1 METECKRIL
10 LLKGLQPLNDDQF
23 SMVKS
28 LLDSDLGLTPKMKED
43 YTKVK
48 IADMMHKKFR
58 GILCVNKLLT
68 LLKDIEGLEDT
79 VKTIKN
85 EKRKVMNKYKTQG
98 LAPVKKRKQEASNT
112 DESTSTANK
121 ASRPLVSKK
130 RKTKTTS
137 NNKSNKTHPTPE
149 WGQLGQPSVTG
160 ALSPASFSQPPRM
173 PPSTPGSSFSTK
185 KRKTKATS
193 SDKSKT
199 MQPTLE
205 WGQLGQPSVTGALSP
220 GSFSQPPRMP
230 PPTPGSSFSTKK
242 RKTKATSNDKSKTMQ
257 PTLEWGQL
265 GQPSVTGALSPG
277 SFSQPPRM
285 PPPTPGSSFSTKGK
299 NYFQK
304 KKTQNTN
311 TAKSEMMQPTLEW
324 DKLGQPAVTGALS
337 PASFSQPTRMPPPT
351 PGSSFSTKKMETQT
365 IKTEKFEMMQP
376 MPEWGQL
383 GQPSVTGALSPG
395 SFSQPPRMP
404 PPTPGSSFSTKKME
418 TQTIKTEKFET
429 MQPTL
434 EWGQLGQPSVTGAL
448 SPASFSQ
455 PPRMPPPTPG
465 SSFSTKKMETQTI
478 KTEKFEMMQPMPE
491 WGQLGQPSVTGAL
504 SPGSFSQ
511 PPRMPPPTPGSSFST
526 KKPRLKSVPTK
537 ASREEGL
544 QTCAKEVMVLKA
556 TEPFAYDITGEERK
570 MFHATVVTE
579 SQFFRVKVFNVG
591 LKDKFIPKRVI
602 TLADYFG
609 RNGFLEVYNVSSV
622 SDVSAD
628 RKMEV
633 SSRLIQ
639 NANATPKIKELR
651 LEEPGTFVSGV
662 YQVHKKMVL
671 GQCIT
676 LYEIQDDTGTMD
688 VLVYGRLTKVN
699 CEKAFPFQTH
709 TLLPPV
715 FPVRTIPS
723 TLGIEYTCSFLSLL
737 PFHVHSCCGSSSPG
751 KTRNNNSTLIC
762 I

>member
-28 LLDSDLGLTPKMKED
+28 LLDSDLGLTSKMKED

-58 GILCVNKLLT
+58 GILCVNKLLM

-85 EKRKVMNKYKTQG
+85 EKRKVMKKYKTQG
-98 LAPVKKRKQEASNT
+98 LAPVKKRKQEASST

-121 ASRPLVSKK
+121 ASRPLDDTLVSKK
-130 RKTKTTS
+130 RKTKTTGT
-137 NNKSNKTHPTPE
+137 NKSNKTQPTSE
-149 WGQLGQPSVTG
+149 WGQ
-160 ALSPASFSQPPRM
+160 
-173 PPSTPGSSFSTK
+173 
-185 KRKTKATS
+185 
-193 SDKSKT
+193 
-199 MQPTLE
+199 
-205 WGQLGQPSVTGALSP
+205 
-220 GSFSQPPRMP
+220 
-230 PPTPGSSFSTKK
+230 
-242 RKTKATSNDKSKTMQ
+242 
-257 PTLEWGQL
+257 
-265 GQPSVTGALSPG
+265 
-277 SFSQPPRM
+277 
-285 PPPTPGSSFSTKGK
+285 
-299 NYFQK
+299 
-304 KKTQNTN
+304 
-311 TAKSEMMQPTLEW
+311 
-324 DKLGQPAVTGALS
+324 LGQPAVTGALS
-337 PASFSQPTRMPPPT
+337 PASFSQPPQMPPPT
-351 PGSSFSTKKMETQT
+351 PGCSFSTKKMETQT

-383 GQPSVTGALSPG
+383 GQPSITGALSPG
-395 SFSQPPRMP
+395 SFSQPPWMP
-404 PPTPGSSFSTKKME
+404 PS
-418 TQTIKTEKFET
+418 
-429 MQPTL
+429 
-434 EWGQLGQPSVTGAL
+434 
-448 SPASFSQ
+448 
-455 PPRMPPPTPG
+455 
-465 SSFSTKKMETQTI
+465 
-478 KTEKFEMMQPMPE
+478 
-491 WGQLGQPSVTGAL
+491 
-504 SPGSFSQ
+504 
-511 PPRMPPPTPGSSFST
+511 TPGSSFST

-544 QTCAKEVMVLKA
+544 QKCAKEVMVLKA
-556 TEPFAYDITGEERK
+556 TEPFAYDITDEERK

-579 SQFFRVKVFNVG
+579 SQFFRVKVFHVG

-602 TLADYFG
+602 TLADYIG

-651 LEEPGTFVSGV
+651 SEEPGTFVSGV

-671 GQCIT
+671 DQCIT

-699 CEKAFPFQTH
+699 CEEGDKLTLICFELSGDPRQLRSVTHSFIKTH

-723 TLGIEYTCSFLSLL
+723 TLGIEYTCPSSLSC
-737 PFHVHSCCGSSSPG
+737 P
-751 KTRNNNSTLIC
+751 STC
-762 I
+762 THAVGHQAQEKQETTTQP

>member
-277 SFSQPPRM
+277 SFSQPP
-285 PPPTPGSSFSTKGK
+285 
-299 NYFQK
+299 
-304 KKTQNTN
+304 
-311 TAKSEMMQPTLEW
+311 
-324 DKLGQPAVTGALS
+324 
-337 PASFSQPTRMPPPT
+337 RMPPPT

-699 CEKAFPFQTH
+699 CEKGDKLTLICFELSGDRRQLRSITHSFIKTH

>member
-28 LLDSDLGLTPKMKED
+28 LLDSDLGLTSKMKED

-58 GILCVNKLLT
+58 GILCVNKLLR

-85 EKRKVMNKYKTQG
+85 EKRKVMKKYKTQG
-98 LAPVKKRKQEASNT
+98 LAPGRKRKQEASST

-121 ASRPLVSKK
+121 ASRPVDDTLVSKK

-137 NNKSNKTHPTPE
+137 NKKSNKTQPTSE
-149 WGQLGQPSVTG
+149 WGQLGQPSVTD
-160 ALSPASFSQPPRM
+160 ALSPASFSQPPQM
-173 PPSTPGSSFSTK
+173 PPPTPGSSFSTQ

-199 MQPTLE
+199 MQPTPE
-205 WGQLGQPSVTGALSP
+205 G
-220 GSFSQPPRMP
+220 
-230 PPTPGSSFSTKK
+230 
-242 RKTKATSNDKSKTMQ
+242 
-257 PTLEWGQL
+257 
-265 GQPSVTGALSPG
+265 
-277 SFSQPPRM
+277 
-285 PPPTPGSSFSTKGK
+285 
-299 NYFQK
+299 
-304 KKTQNTN
+304 
-311 TAKSEMMQPTLEW
+311 

-337 PASFSQPTRMPPPT
+337 PASFSQPPRMPPPT
-351 PGSSFSTKKMETQT
+351 PGSSFSTQKRKTKATSSDKPKTMQPTPEGDKLGQPAVTGALSPASFSQPPRMPPPTPGSSFSTQKMETQT

-395 SFSQPPRMP
+395 SFSQPPWMP
-404 PPTPGSSFSTKKME
+404 PS
-418 TQTIKTEKFET
+418 
-429 MQPTL
+429 
-434 EWGQLGQPSVTGAL
+434 
-448 SPASFSQ
+448 
-455 PPRMPPPTPG
+455 
-465 SSFSTKKMETQTI
+465 
-478 KTEKFEMMQPMPE
+478 
-491 WGQLGQPSVTGAL
+491 
-504 SPGSFSQ
+504 
-511 PPRMPPPTPGSSFST
+511 TPGSSFST

-556 TEPFAYDITGEERK
+556 TEPFAYDITDEERK

-579 SQFFRVKVFNVG
+579 SQFFRVKVFHVG

-602 TLADYFG
+602 TLADYIG
-609 RNGFLEVYNVSSV
+609 RNGFLEVYDVSSV

-639 NANATPKIKELR
+639 NANATPKIKELHS
-651 LEEPGTFVSGV
+651 EEPGTFVSGV

-671 GQCIT
+671 DQCIT

-699 CEKAFPFQTH
+699 CEEGHQAQEKQETTTQP
-709 TLLPPV
+709 
-715 FPVRTIPS
+715 
-723 TLGIEYTCSFLSLL
+723 
-737 PFHVHSCCGSSSPG
+737 
-751 KTRNNNSTLIC
+751 
-762 I
+762 

>member
-28 LLDSDLGLTPKMKED
+28 LLDSDLGLTPKMKEE

-58 GILCVNKLLT
+58 GILCVNELLR

-85 EKRKVMNKYKTQG
+85 EKRKVMKKYKTQG
-98 LAPVKKRKQEASNT
+98 LAPGKKRKQEVSST

-121 ASRPLVSKK
+121 ASRPVDDTLVSKK

-137 NNKSNKTHPTPE
+137 NNKSNKTQPTSE

-160 ALSPASFSQPPRM
+160 ALSPASFSQPPQM
-173 PPSTPGSSFSTK
+173 PPPTPGCSFSTK

-199 MQPTLE
+199 TQPTLE
-205 WGQLGQPSVTGALSP
+205 WGQLGQPA
-220 GSFSQPPRMP
+220 
-230 PPTPGSSFSTKK
+230 
-242 RKTKATSNDKSKTMQ
+242 
-257 PTLEWGQL
+257 
-265 GQPSVTGALSPG
+265 
-277 SFSQPPRM
+277 
-285 PPPTPGSSFSTKGK
+285 
-299 NYFQK
+299 
-304 KKTQNTN
+304 
-311 TAKSEMMQPTLEW
+311 
-324 DKLGQPAVTGALS
+324 
-337 PASFSQPTRMPPPT
+337 
-351 PGSSFSTKKMETQT
+351 
-365 IKTEKFEMMQP
+365 
-376 MPEWGQL
+376 
-383 GQPSVTGALSPG
+383 
-395 SFSQPPRMP
+395 
-404 PPTPGSSFSTKKME
+404 
-418 TQTIKTEKFET
+418 
-429 MQPTL
+429 
-434 EWGQLGQPSVTGAL
+434 VTGAL

-465 SSFSTKKMETQTI
+465 SSFSTQKKKTQNTNTAKSETTQPKQEWGQLGQPSVTGALSPVTFSQPPQMPPPTPGSSFSTQKMETQTI
-478 KTEKFEMMQPMPE
+478 KTEKFEMMQPVPE
-491 WGQLGQPSVTGAL
+491 WGQLGQPSVMGAL
-504 SPGSFSQ
+504 SPGSFS
-511 PPRMPPPTPGSSFST
+511 PPPWMPPSTPGSSFST

-537 ASREEGL
+537 PSREEGL

-556 TEPFAYDITGEERK
+556 TEPFAYDITDEERR

-579 SQFFRVKVFNVG
+579 SQFFRVKVFHVG

-602 TLADYFG
+602 TLADYIG

-671 GQCIT
+671 DQCMT

-699 CEKAFPFQTH
+699 CEKGDKLTLVCFELSRDPRQLRSVTHSFIKTH

-715 FPVRTIPS
+715 FPMRTVPS
-723 TLGIEYTCSFLSLL
+723 TLGIAYTCSFLSLL
-737 PFHVHSCCGSSSPG
+737 PFHVHSCCGSPSPG

>member
-43 YTKVK
+43 YSKVK
-48 IADMMHKKFR
+48 IADMMHKKFQ
-58 GILCVNKLLT
+58 GILCVNKLLR
-68 LLKDIEGLEDT
+68 LLKDIEGLGDT
-79 VKTIKN
+79 VKTIQN
-85 EKRKVMNKYKTQG
+85 EKRKVMKKYKTQG
-98 LAPVKKRKQEASNT
+98 LAPVKKRKQEASST

-121 ASRPLVSKK
+121 ASRPVDGTLVSKK

-137 NNKSNKTHPTPE
+137 NGKSNKTQPTPE
-149 WGQLGQPSVTG
+149 WGQLGQPAVTG
-160 ALSPASFSQPPRM
+160 ALSPTSSSQPPRM

-199 MQPTLE
+199 IQPTPE

-220 GSFSQPPRMP
+220 ASFSQPPRMPPPTPRSSFSTQKKKTQNTNTAKSETTQPTPEWGQLGQPAVTRALSPASFFQPPRMP
-230 PPTPGSSFSTKK
+230 PPTPGSSFSTQ
-242 RKTKATSNDKSKTMQ
+242 KT
-257 PTLEWGQL
+257 
-265 GQPSVTGALSPG
+265 
-277 SFSQPPRM
+277 
-285 PPPTPGSSFSTKGK
+285 
-299 NYFQK
+299 
-304 KKTQNTN
+304 
-311 TAKSEMMQPTLEW
+311 
-324 DKLGQPAVTGALS
+324 
-337 PASFSQPTRMPPPT
+337 
-351 PGSSFSTKKMETQT
+351 ETQT

-383 GQPSVTGALSPG
+383 GQPSVTGALSP
-395 SFSQPPRMP
+395 
-404 PPTPGSSFSTKKME
+404 
-418 TQTIKTEKFET
+418 
-429 MQPTL
+429 
-434 EWGQLGQPSVTGAL
+434 
-448 SPASFSQ
+448 ASFSQ
-455 PPRMPPPTPG
+455 PPRMPP
-465 SSFSTKKMETQTI
+465 S
-478 KTEKFEMMQPMPE
+478 
-491 WGQLGQPSVTGAL
+491 
-504 SPGSFSQ
+504 
-511 PPRMPPPTPGSSFST
+511 TPGSSFST

-556 TEPFAYDITGEERK
+556 TEPFAYDVIDEERK

-579 SQFFRVKVFNVG
+579 SQFFRVKVFHVG

-602 TLADYFG
+602 TLADYIG

-639 NANATPKIKELR
+639 NANATPKIKDLHS
-651 LEEPGTFVSGV
+651 EEPGTFVSGV

-671 GQCIT
+671 DQCIT
-676 LYEIQDDTGTMD
+676 LYEIQDDTGKMN

-699 CEKAFPFQTH
+699 CEEGDKLTLICFELSGDTRQLRSVTH
-709 TLLPPV
+709 SFIKTQSLLPPA
-715 FPVRTIPS
+715 FPVRTVPS
-723 TLGIEYTCSFLSLL
+723 ALGIEYTCSFLSLL

-751 KTRNNNSTLIC
+751 KTRNNNSILIW

>member
-185 KRKTKATS
+185 K
-193 SDKSKT
+193 
-199 MQPTLE
+199 
-205 WGQLGQPSVTGALSP
+205 
-220 GSFSQPPRMP
+220 
-230 PPTPGSSFSTKK
+230 
-242 RKTKATSNDKSKTMQ
+242 
-257 PTLEWGQL
+257 
-265 GQPSVTGALSPG
+265 
-277 SFSQPPRM
+277 
-285 PPPTPGSSFSTKGK
+285 
-299 NYFQK
+299 

-311 TAKSEMMQPTLEW
+311 TAKSEMMQPT
-324 DKLGQPAVTGALS
+324 
-337 PASFSQPTRMPPPT
+337 
-351 PGSSFSTKKMETQT
+351 
-365 IKTEKFEMMQP
+365 
-376 MPEWGQL
+376 PEWGQL

-699 CEKAFPFQTH
+699 CEKGDKLTLICFELSGDRRQLRSITHSFIKTH

>member
-242 RKTKATSNDKSKTMQ
+242 
-257 PTLEWGQL
+257 
-265 GQPSVTGALSPG
+265 
-277 SFSQPPRM
+277 
-285 PPPTPGSSFSTKGK
+285 
-299 NYFQK
+299 

-311 TAKSEMMQPTLEW
+311 TAKSEMMQPT
-324 DKLGQPAVTGALS
+324 
-337 PASFSQPTRMPPPT
+337 
-351 PGSSFSTKKMETQT
+351 
-365 IKTEKFEMMQP
+365 
-376 MPEWGQL
+376 PEWGQL

-699 CEKAFPFQTH
+699 CEKGDKLTLICFELSGDRRQLRSITHSFIKTH

>member
-43 YTKVK
+43 YSKVK
-48 IADMMHKKFR
+48 IADMMHKKFQ
-58 GILCVNKLLT
+58 GILCVNKLLR
-68 LLKDIEGLEDT
+68 LLKDIEGLGDT
-79 VKTIKN
+79 VKTIQN
-85 EKRKVMNKYKTQG
+85 EKRKVMKKYKTQG
-98 LAPVKKRKQEASNT
+98 LAPVKKRKQEASST

-121 ASRPLVSKK
+121 ASRPVDGTLVSKK

-137 NNKSNKTHPTPE
+137 NGKSNKTQPTPE
-149 WGQLGQPSVTG
+149 WGQLGQPAVTG
-160 ALSPASFSQPPRM
+160 ALSPTSSSQPPRM

-199 MQPTLE
+199 IQPTPE

-220 GSFSQPPRMP
+220 ASFSQPPRMPPPTPRSSFSTQGKNYFQKKKTQNKNSAKSEMMQPTLEWGQLGQPAVTGALSPVSFSQPPRMP

-242 RKTKATSNDKSKTMQ
+242 KKTQNTNTAKSETTQ
-257 PTLEWGQL
+257 PTPEWGQL
-265 GQPSVTGALSPG
+265 GQPAVTRALSPA
-277 SFSQPPRM
+277 SFFQPPRM
-285 PPPTPGSSFSTKGK
+285 PPPTPGSSFST
-299 NYFQK
+299 QK
-304 KKTQNTN
+304 T
-311 TAKSEMMQPTLEW
+311 
-324 DKLGQPAVTGALS
+324 
-337 PASFSQPTRMPPPT
+337 
-351 PGSSFSTKKMETQT
+351 ETQT

-383 GQPSVTGALSPG
+383 GQPSVTGALSP
-395 SFSQPPRMP
+395 
-404 PPTPGSSFSTKKME
+404 
-418 TQTIKTEKFET
+418 
-429 MQPTL
+429 
-434 EWGQLGQPSVTGAL
+434 
-448 SPASFSQ
+448 ASFSQ
-455 PPRMPPPTPG
+455 PPRMPP
-465 SSFSTKKMETQTI
+465 S
-478 KTEKFEMMQPMPE
+478 
-491 WGQLGQPSVTGAL
+491 
-504 SPGSFSQ
+504 
-511 PPRMPPPTPGSSFST
+511 TPGSSFST

-556 TEPFAYDITGEERK
+556 TEPFAYDVIDEERK

-579 SQFFRVKVFNVG
+579 SQFFRVKVFHVG

-602 TLADYFG
+602 TLADYIG

-639 NANATPKIKELR
+639 NANATPKIKDLHS
-651 LEEPGTFVSGV
+651 EEPGTFVSGV

-671 GQCIT
+671 DQCIT
-676 LYEIQDDTGTMD
+676 LYEIQDDTGKMN

-699 CEKAFPFQTH
+699 CEEGDKLTLICFELSGDTRQLRSVTH
-709 TLLPPV
+709 SFIKTQSLLPPA
-715 FPVRTIPS
+715 FPVRTVPS
-723 TLGIEYTCSFLSLL
+723 ALGIEYTCSFLSLL

-751 KTRNNNSTLIC
+751 KTRNNNSILIW

>member
-28 LLDSDLGLTPKMKED
+28 LLDSDLGLTPKMKEE

-58 GILCVNKLLT
+58 GILCVNKLLSM
-68 LLKDIEGLEDT
+68 LKDIEGLEDT
-79 VKTIKN
+79 VKTMKN
-85 EKRKVMNKYKTQG
+85 EKRKVMKKYKTQG
-98 LAPVKKRKQEASNT
+98 LAPVKKRKQEASST

-121 ASRPLVSKK
+121 ASRPVDDTLVSKK

-137 NNKSNKTHPTPE
+137 NNKSNKTQPTSE
-149 WGQLGQPSVTG
+149 WGQLGQPSVTGALSPESFSQPPQMPPPTPGCSFSTKKRKTKATSSDKSKMTQPTPEGDKLGQPAVTG

-173 PPSTPGSSFSTK
+173 PPPTPGCSFSTQ

-205 WGQLGQPSVTGALSP
+205 WGQLGQPAVTGALSP
-220 GSFSQPPRMP
+220 ASFSQPPRMP
-230 PPTPGSSFSTKK
+230 PPTPGSSFVTQKK
-242 RKTKATSNDKSKTMQ
+242 KTQNTNTAKSETMQ
-257 PTLEWGQL
+257 PTPEWGQL
-265 GQPSVTGALSPG
+265 GQPSVTGALSPAT
-277 SFSQPPRM
+277 FSQPPWM
-285 PPPTPGSSFSTKGK
+285 PPPTPGSSFST
-299 NYFQK
+299 Q
-304 KKTQNTN
+304 
-311 TAKSEMMQPTLEW
+311 
-324 DKLGQPAVTGALS
+324 
-337 PASFSQPTRMPPPT
+337 
-351 PGSSFSTKKMETQT
+351 KMETQT

-395 SFSQPPRMP
+395 SFSQPPWMP
-404 PPTPGSSFSTKKME
+404 PS
-418 TQTIKTEKFET
+418 
-429 MQPTL
+429 
-434 EWGQLGQPSVTGAL
+434 
-448 SPASFSQ
+448 
-455 PPRMPPPTPG
+455 
-465 SSFSTKKMETQTI
+465 
-478 KTEKFEMMQPMPE
+478 
-491 WGQLGQPSVTGAL
+491 
-504 SPGSFSQ
+504 
-511 PPRMPPPTPGSSFST
+511 TPGSSFST

-544 QTCAKEVMVLKA
+544 QTCPKEVMVLKA
-556 TEPFAYDITGEERK
+556 TEPFAYDITDEERR

-579 SQFFRVKVFNVG
+579 SQFFRVKVFHVG

-602 TLADYFG
+602 TLADYIG

-671 GQCIT
+671 DQFIT
-676 LYEIQDDTGTMD
+676 LYEIQDDTGMMD

-699 CEKAFPFQTH
+699 CEEGDK
-709 TLLPPV
+709 L
-715 FPVRTIPS
+715 
-723 TLGIEYTCSFLSLL
+723 
-737 PFHVHSCCGSSSPG
+737 
-751 KTRNNNSTLIC
+751 TLIC
-762 I
+762 FELSGDPRQLRSVTHSFIKVIKPRKNKKQQLNPDLYMKTPA

>member
-28 LLDSDLGLTPKMKED
+28 LLDSDLGLTPKMKEE

-58 GILCVNKLLT
+58 GILCVNELLR

-85 EKRKVMNKYKTQG
+85 EKRKVMKKYKTQG
-98 LAPVKKRKQEASNT
+98 LAPGKKRKQEASST

-121 ASRPLVSKK
+121 ASRPVDDTLVSKK

-137 NNKSNKTHPTPE
+137 NNKSNKTQPTSE

-160 ALSPASFSQPPRM
+160 ALSPASFSQPP
-173 PPSTPGSSFSTK
+173 
-185 KRKTKATS
+185 
-193 SDKSKT
+193 
-199 MQPTLE
+199 Q
-205 WGQLGQPSVTGALSP
+205 
-220 GSFSQPPRMP
+220 MP
-230 PPTPGSSFSTKK
+230 PPTPGC
-242 RKTKATSNDKSKTMQ
+242 
-257 PTLEWGQL
+257 
-265 GQPSVTGALSPG
+265 
-277 SFSQPPRM
+277 
-285 PPPTPGSSFSTKGK
+285 
-299 NYFQK
+299 
-304 KKTQNTN
+304 
-311 TAKSEMMQPTLEW
+311 
-324 DKLGQPAVTGALS
+324 
-337 PASFSQPTRMPPPT
+337 
-351 PGSSFSTKKMETQT
+351 
-365 IKTEKFEMMQP
+365 
-376 MPEWGQL
+376 
-383 GQPSVTGALSPG
+383 
-395 SFSQPPRMP
+395 
-404 PPTPGSSFSTKKME
+404 
-418 TQTIKTEKFET
+418 
-429 MQPTL
+429 
-434 EWGQLGQPSVTGAL
+434 
-448 SPASFSQ
+448 
-455 PPRMPPPTPG
+455 
-465 SSFSTKKMETQTI
+465 
-478 KTEKFEMMQPMPE
+478 
-491 WGQLGQPSVTGAL
+491 
-504 SPGSFSQ
+504 
-511 PPRMPPPTPGSSFST
+511 SFST

-556 TEPFAYDITGEERK
+556 TEPFAYDITDEERR

-579 SQFFRVKVFNVG
+579 SQFFRVKVFHVG

-602 TLADYFG
+602 TLADYIG

-671 GQCIT
+671 DQCMT

-699 CEKAFPFQTH
+699 CEKGDKLTLICFELSGDPRQLRSVTHSFIKTH

-715 FPVRTIPS
+715 FPVRTVPS
-723 TLGIEYTCSFLSLL
+723 TLGIAYTCSFLSLL
-737 PFHVHSCCGSSSPG
+737 PFHVHSCCGSPSPG

>member
-28 LLDSDLGLTPKMKED
+28 LLDSDLGLTSKMKED

-58 GILCVNKLLT
+58 GILCVNKLLR

-85 EKRKVMNKYKTQG
+85 EKRKVMKKYKTQG
-98 LAPVKKRKQEASNT
+98 LAPGRKRKQEASST

-121 ASRPLVSKK
+121 ASRPVDDTLVSKK

-137 NNKSNKTHPTPE
+137 NKKSNKTQPTSE
-149 WGQLGQPSVTG
+149 WGQLGQPSVTD
-160 ALSPASFSQPPRM
+160 ALSPASFSQPPQM
-173 PPSTPGSSFSTK
+173 PPPTPGSSFSTQ

-199 MQPTLE
+199 MQPTPE
-205 WGQLGQPSVTGALSP
+205 G
-220 GSFSQPPRMP
+220 
-230 PPTPGSSFSTKK
+230 
-242 RKTKATSNDKSKTMQ
+242 
-257 PTLEWGQL
+257 
-265 GQPSVTGALSPG
+265 
-277 SFSQPPRM
+277 
-285 PPPTPGSSFSTKGK
+285 
-299 NYFQK
+299 
-304 KKTQNTN
+304 
-311 TAKSEMMQPTLEW
+311 

-337 PASFSQPTRMPPPT
+337 PASFSQPPRMPPPT
-351 PGSSFSTKKMETQT
+351 PGSSFSTQKRKTKATSSDKPKTMQPTPEGDKLGQPAVTGALSPASFSQPPRMPPPTPGSSFSTQKMETQT

-395 SFSQPPRMP
+395 SFSQPPWMP
-404 PPTPGSSFSTKKME
+404 PS
-418 TQTIKTEKFET
+418 
-429 MQPTL
+429 
-434 EWGQLGQPSVTGAL
+434 
-448 SPASFSQ
+448 
-455 PPRMPPPTPG
+455 
-465 SSFSTKKMETQTI
+465 
-478 KTEKFEMMQPMPE
+478 
-491 WGQLGQPSVTGAL
+491 
-504 SPGSFSQ
+504 
-511 PPRMPPPTPGSSFST
+511 TPGSSFST

-556 TEPFAYDITGEERK
+556 TEPFAYDITDEERK

-579 SQFFRVKVFNVG
+579 SQFFRVKVFHVG

-602 TLADYFG
+602 TLADYIG
-609 RNGFLEVYNVSSV
+609 RNGFLEVYDVSSV

-639 NANATPKIKELR
+639 NANATPKIKELHS
-651 LEEPGTFVSGV
+651 EEPGTFVSGV

-671 GQCIT
+671 DQCIT

-699 CEKAFPFQTH
+699 CEEGDK
-709 TLLPPV
+709 L
-715 FPVRTIPS
+715 
-723 TLGIEYTCSFLSLL
+723 
-737 PFHVHSCCGSSSPG
+737 
-751 KTRNNNSTLIC
+751 TLIC
-762 I
+762 FEISGDPRQLRSVTHSFIKVIKPRKNKKQQLNPDLYMKPPA

>member
-230 PPTPGSSFSTKK
+230 PPTPGSSFSTK
-242 RKTKATSNDKSKTMQ
+242 
-257 PTLEWGQL
+257 
-265 GQPSVTGALSPG
+265 
-277 SFSQPPRM
+277 
-285 PPPTPGSSFSTKGK
+285 
-299 NYFQK
+299 K

-699 CEKAFPFQTH
+699 CEKGDK
-709 TLLPPV
+709 L
-715 FPVRTIPS
+715 
-723 TLGIEYTCSFLSLL
+723 
-737 PFHVHSCCGSSSPG
+737 
-751 KTRNNNSTLIC
+751 TLIC
-762 I
+762 FELSGDRRQLRSITHSFIKVIKPRKNQKQQLNPDLYMKTPA

>member
-28 LLDSDLGLTPKMKED
+28 LLDSDLGLTPKMKEE

-58 GILCVNKLLT
+58 GILCVNELLR

-85 EKRKVMNKYKTQG
+85 EKRKVMKKYKTQG
-98 LAPVKKRKQEASNT
+98 LAPGKKRKQEASST

-121 ASRPLVSKK
+121 ASRPVDDTLVSKK

-137 NNKSNKTHPTPE
+137 NNKSNKTQPTSE

-160 ALSPASFSQPPRM
+160 ALSPASFSQPPQM
-173 PPSTPGSSFSTK
+173 PPPTPGCSFSTK

-199 MQPTLE
+199 TQPTPE
-205 WGQLGQPSVTGALSP
+205 G
-220 GSFSQPPRMP
+220 
-230 PPTPGSSFSTKK
+230 
-242 RKTKATSNDKSKTMQ
+242 
-257 PTLEWGQL
+257 
-265 GQPSVTGALSPG
+265 
-277 SFSQPPRM
+277 
-285 PPPTPGSSFSTKGK
+285 
-299 NYFQK
+299 
-304 KKTQNTN
+304 
-311 TAKSEMMQPTLEW
+311 

-337 PASFSQPTRMPPPT
+337 PATFSQPPQMPPPT
-351 PGSSFSTKKMETQT
+351 PGCSFSTQKMETQT
-365 IKTEKFEMMQP
+365 IKIEKFEMMQP

-383 GQPSVTGALSPG
+383 GQPSVMGALSPG
-395 SFSQPPRMP
+395 SFSPPPWMP
-404 PPTPGSSFSTKKME
+404 PS
-418 TQTIKTEKFET
+418 
-429 MQPTL
+429 
-434 EWGQLGQPSVTGAL
+434 
-448 SPASFSQ
+448 
-455 PPRMPPPTPG
+455 
-465 SSFSTKKMETQTI
+465 
-478 KTEKFEMMQPMPE
+478 
-491 WGQLGQPSVTGAL
+491 
-504 SPGSFSQ
+504 
-511 PPRMPPPTPGSSFST
+511 TPGSSFST

-556 TEPFAYDITGEERK
+556 TEPFAYDITDEERR

-579 SQFFRVKVFNVG
+579 SQFFRVKVFHVG

-602 TLADYFG
+602 TLADYIG

-671 GQCIT
+671 DQCMT

-699 CEKAFPFQTH
+699 CEKGDKLTLICFELSGDPRQLRSVTHSFIKTH

-715 FPVRTIPS
+715 FPVRTVPS
-723 TLGIEYTCSFLSLL
+723 TLGIAYTCSFLSLL
-737 PFHVHSCCGSSSPG
+737 PFHVHSCCGSPSPG

>member
-185 KRKTKATS
+185 
-193 SDKSKT
+193 
-199 MQPTLE
+199 
-205 WGQLGQPSVTGALSP
+205 
-220 GSFSQPPRMP
+220 
-230 PPTPGSSFSTKK
+230 
-242 RKTKATSNDKSKTMQ
+242 
-257 PTLEWGQL
+257 
-265 GQPSVTGALSPG
+265 
-277 SFSQPPRM
+277 
-285 PPPTPGSSFSTKGK
+285 
-299 NYFQK
+299 K

-699 CEKAFPFQTH
+699 CEKGDKLTLICFELSGDRRQLRSITHSFIKTH

>member
-285 PPPTPGSSFSTKGK
+285 PPPTPGSSFSTK
-299 NYFQK
+299 K

-395 SFSQPPRMP
+395 
-404 PPTPGSSFSTKKME
+404 
-418 TQTIKTEKFET
+418 
-429 MQPTL
+429 
-434 EWGQLGQPSVTGAL
+434 
-448 SPASFSQ
+448 SFSQ

-699 CEKAFPFQTH
+699 CEKGDK
-709 TLLPPV
+709 L
-715 FPVRTIPS
+715 
-723 TLGIEYTCSFLSLL
+723 
-737 PFHVHSCCGSSSPG
+737 
-751 KTRNNNSTLIC
+751 TLIC
-762 I
+762 FELSGDRRQLRSITHSFIKVIKPRKNQKQQLNPDLYMKTPA

>member
-43 YTKVK
+43 YSKVK
-48 IADMMHKKFR
+48 IADMMHKKFQ
-58 GILCVNKLLT
+58 GILCVNKLLR
-68 LLKDIEGLEDT
+68 LLKDIEGLGDT
-79 VKTIKN
+79 VKTIQN
-85 EKRKVMNKYKTQG
+85 EKRKVMKKYKTQG
-98 LAPVKKRKQEASNT
+98 LAPVKKRKQEASST

-121 ASRPLVSKK
+121 ASRPVDDTLVSKK

-137 NNKSNKTHPTPE
+137 NDKSNKTQPTPE
-149 WGQLGQPSVTG
+149 WGQLGQPAVTG

-199 MQPTLE
+199 TQPTPE
-205 WGQLGQPSVTGALSP
+205 WGQLGQPAVTRALSP
-220 GSFSQPPRMP
+220 ASFSQPPRMP
-230 PPTPGSSFSTKK
+230 PSTPGSSFST
-242 RKTKATSNDKSKTMQ
+242 Q
-257 PTLEWGQL
+257 
-265 GQPSVTGALSPG
+265 
-277 SFSQPPRM
+277 
-285 PPPTPGSSFSTKGK
+285 
-299 NYFQK
+299 
-304 KKTQNTN
+304 
-311 TAKSEMMQPTLEW
+311 
-324 DKLGQPAVTGALS
+324 
-337 PASFSQPTRMPPPT
+337 
-351 PGSSFSTKKMETQT
+351 KMETQT

-383 GQPSVTGALSPG
+383 GQPSVTGALSPV

-404 PPTPGSSFSTKKME
+404 PSTPGSSFST
-418 TQTIKTEKFET
+418 Q
-429 MQPTL
+429 
-434 EWGQLGQPSVTGAL
+434 
-448 SPASFSQ
+448 
-455 PPRMPPPTPG
+455 
-465 SSFSTKKMETQTI
+465 
-478 KTEKFEMMQPMPE
+478 
-491 WGQLGQPSVTGAL
+491 
-504 SPGSFSQ
+504 
-511 PPRMPPPTPGSSFST
+511 
-526 KKPRLKSVPTK
+526 KPRLKSVPTK

-556 TEPFAYDITGEERK
+556 TEPFAYDVIDEERK

-579 SQFFRVKVFNVG
+579 SQFFRVKVFHVG

-602 TLADYFG
+602 TLADYIG

-639 NANATPKIKELR
+639 NANATPKIKDLHS
-651 LEEPGTFVSGV
+651 EEPGTFVSGV

-671 GQCIT
+671 DQCIT
-676 LYEIQDDTGTMD
+676 LYEIQDDTGTMN

-699 CEKAFPFQTH
+699 CEEGDKLTLICFELSGDTRQLRSVTHSFIKTH

-715 FPVRTIPS
+715 CPVRTIPS
-723 TLGIEYTCSFLSLL
+723 ALGIECTCSFLSLL

-751 KTRNNNSTLIC
+751 KTRNNNSILIC

>member
-28 LLDSDLGLTPKMKED
+28 LLDSDLGLTPKMKEE

-58 GILCVNKLLT
+58 GILCVNKLLSM
-68 LLKDIEGLEDT
+68 LKDIEGLEDT
-79 VKTIKN
+79 VKTMKN
-85 EKRKVMNKYKTQG
+85 EKRKVMKKYKTQG
-98 LAPVKKRKQEASNT
+98 LAPVKKRKQEASST

-121 ASRPLVSKK
+121 ASRPVDDTLVSKK

-137 NNKSNKTHPTPE
+137 NNKSNKTQPTSEWGQLGQPSVTGALSPESFSQPPQMPPPTPGCSFSTKKKKTQNTNTAKSETMQPTPE

-160 ALSPASFSQPPRM
+160 ALSPATFSQPP
-173 PPSTPGSSFSTK
+173 
-185 KRKTKATS
+185 
-193 SDKSKT
+193 
-199 MQPTLE
+199 
-205 WGQLGQPSVTGALSP
+205 W
-220 GSFSQPPRMP
+220 MP
-230 PPTPGSSFSTKK
+230 PPTPGSSFST
-242 RKTKATSNDKSKTMQ
+242 Q
-257 PTLEWGQL
+257 
-265 GQPSVTGALSPG
+265 
-277 SFSQPPRM
+277 
-285 PPPTPGSSFSTKGK
+285 
-299 NYFQK
+299 
-304 KKTQNTN
+304 
-311 TAKSEMMQPTLEW
+311 
-324 DKLGQPAVTGALS
+324 
-337 PASFSQPTRMPPPT
+337 
-351 PGSSFSTKKMETQT
+351 KMETQT

-395 SFSQPPRMP
+395 SFSQPPWMP
-404 PPTPGSSFSTKKME
+404 PS
-418 TQTIKTEKFET
+418 
-429 MQPTL
+429 
-434 EWGQLGQPSVTGAL
+434 
-448 SPASFSQ
+448 
-455 PPRMPPPTPG
+455 
-465 SSFSTKKMETQTI
+465 
-478 KTEKFEMMQPMPE
+478 
-491 WGQLGQPSVTGAL
+491 
-504 SPGSFSQ
+504 
-511 PPRMPPPTPGSSFST
+511 TPGSSFST

-544 QTCAKEVMVLKA
+544 QTCPKEVMVLKA
-556 TEPFAYDITGEERK
+556 TEPFAYDITDEERR

-579 SQFFRVKVFNVG
+579 SQFFRVKVFHVG

-602 TLADYFG
+602 TLADYIG

-671 GQCIT
+671 DQFIT
-676 LYEIQDDTGTMD
+676 LYEIQDDTGMMD

-699 CEKAFPFQTH
+699 CEEGDKLTLICFELSGDPRQLRSVTHSFIKTH

-715 FPVRTIPS
+715 FPVRTVPS
-723 TLGIEYTCSFLSLL
+723 TVGIEYTCSFLSLL

>member
-28 LLDSDLGLTPKMKED
+28 LLDSDLGLTPKMKEE

-58 GILCVNKLLT
+58 GILCVNKLLSM
-68 LLKDIEGLEDT
+68 LKDIEGLEDT
-79 VKTIKN
+79 VKTMKN
-85 EKRKVMNKYKTQG
+85 EKRKVMKKYKTQG
-98 LAPVKKRKQEASNT
+98 LAPVKKRKQEASST

-121 ASRPLVSKK
+121 ASRPVDDTLVSKK

-137 NNKSNKTHPTPE
+137 NNKSNKTQPTSE
-149 WGQLGQPSVTG
+149 WGQLGQPSVTGALSPESFSQPPQMPPPTPGCSFSTKKRKTKATSSDKSKMTQPTPEGDKLGQPAVTG

-173 PPSTPGSSFSTK
+173 PPPTPGCSFSTQK
-185 KRKTKATS
+185 RKTKATSSDKSKMTQPTPEGDKLGQPAVTGALSPASFSQPPRMPPPTPGCSFSTQKRKTKATS

-205 WGQLGQPSVTGALSP
+205 WGQLGQPAVTGALSP
-220 GSFSQPPRMP
+220 ASFSQPPRMP
-230 PPTPGSSFSTKK
+230 PPTPGSSFVTQKK
-242 RKTKATSNDKSKTMQ
+242 KTQNTNTAKSETMQ
-257 PTLEWGQL
+257 PTPEWGQL
-265 GQPSVTGALSPG
+265 GQPSVTGALSPAT
-277 SFSQPPRM
+277 FSQPPWM
-285 PPPTPGSSFSTKGK
+285 PPPTPGSSFST
-299 NYFQK
+299 Q
-304 KKTQNTN
+304 
-311 TAKSEMMQPTLEW
+311 
-324 DKLGQPAVTGALS
+324 
-337 PASFSQPTRMPPPT
+337 
-351 PGSSFSTKKMETQT
+351 KMETQT

-395 SFSQPPRMP
+395 SFSQPPWMP
-404 PPTPGSSFSTKKME
+404 PS
-418 TQTIKTEKFET
+418 
-429 MQPTL
+429 
-434 EWGQLGQPSVTGAL
+434 
-448 SPASFSQ
+448 
-455 PPRMPPPTPG
+455 
-465 SSFSTKKMETQTI
+465 
-478 KTEKFEMMQPMPE
+478 
-491 WGQLGQPSVTGAL
+491 
-504 SPGSFSQ
+504 
-511 PPRMPPPTPGSSFST
+511 TPGSSFST

-544 QTCAKEVMVLKA
+544 QTCPKEVMVLKA
-556 TEPFAYDITGEERK
+556 TEPFAYDITDEERR

-579 SQFFRVKVFNVG
+579 SQFFRVKVFHVG

-602 TLADYFG
+602 TLADYIG

-671 GQCIT
+671 DQFIT
-676 LYEIQDDTGTMD
+676 LYEIQDDTGMMD

-699 CEKAFPFQTH
+699 CEEAFPFQTH

-715 FPVRTIPS
+715 FPVRTVPS
-723 TLGIEYTCSFLSLL
+723 TVGIEYTCSFLSLL

>member
-28 LLDSDLGLTPKMKED
+28 LLDSDLGLTPKMKEE

-58 GILCVNKLLT
+58 GILCVNKLLSM
-68 LLKDIEGLEDT
+68 LKDIEGLEDT
-79 VKTIKN
+79 VKTMKN
-85 EKRKVMNKYKTQG
+85 EKRKVMKKYKTQG
-98 LAPVKKRKQEASNT
+98 LAPVKKRKQEASST

-121 ASRPLVSKK
+121 ASRPVDDTLVSKK

-137 NNKSNKTHPTPE
+137 NNKSNKTQPTSE

-160 ALSPASFSQPPRM
+160 ALSPESFSQPPQM
-173 PPSTPGSSFSTK
+173 PPPTPGCSFSTK

-205 WGQLGQPSVTGALSP
+205 WGQLGQPAVTGALSP
-220 GSFSQPPRMP
+220 ASFSQPPRMP
-230 PPTPGSSFSTKK
+230 PPTPGSSFVTQKK
-242 RKTKATSNDKSKTMQ
+242 KTQNTNTAKSETMQ
-257 PTLEWGQL
+257 PTPEWGQL
-265 GQPSVTGALSPG
+265 GQPSVTGALSPAT
-277 SFSQPPRM
+277 FSQPPWM
-285 PPPTPGSSFSTKGK
+285 PPPTPGSSFST
-299 NYFQK
+299 Q
-304 KKTQNTN
+304 
-311 TAKSEMMQPTLEW
+311 
-324 DKLGQPAVTGALS
+324 
-337 PASFSQPTRMPPPT
+337 
-351 PGSSFSTKKMETQT
+351 KMETQT

-395 SFSQPPRMP
+395 SFSQPPWMP
-404 PPTPGSSFSTKKME
+404 PS
-418 TQTIKTEKFET
+418 
-429 MQPTL
+429 
-434 EWGQLGQPSVTGAL
+434 
-448 SPASFSQ
+448 
-455 PPRMPPPTPG
+455 
-465 SSFSTKKMETQTI
+465 
-478 KTEKFEMMQPMPE
+478 
-491 WGQLGQPSVTGAL
+491 
-504 SPGSFSQ
+504 
-511 PPRMPPPTPGSSFST
+511 TPGSSFST

-544 QTCAKEVMVLKA
+544 QTCPKEVMVLKA
-556 TEPFAYDITGEERK
+556 TEPFAYDITDEERR

-579 SQFFRVKVFNVG
+579 SQFFRVKVFHVG

-602 TLADYFG
+602 TLADYIG

-671 GQCIT
+671 DQFIT
-676 LYEIQDDTGTMD
+676 LYEIQDDTGMMD

-699 CEKAFPFQTH
+699 CEEGDKLTLICFELSGDPRQLRSVTHSFIKTH

-715 FPVRTIPS
+715 FPVRTVPS
-723 TLGIEYTCSFLSLL
+723 TVGIEYTCSFLSLL

>member
-43 YTKVK
+43 YSKVK
-48 IADMMHKKFR
+48 IADMMHKKFQ
-58 GILCVNKLLT
+58 GILCVNKLLR
-68 LLKDIEGLEDT
+68 LLKDIEGLGDT
-79 VKTIKN
+79 VKTIQN
-85 EKRKVMNKYKTQG
+85 EKRKVMKKYKTQG
-98 LAPVKKRKQEASNT
+98 LAPVKKRKQEASST

-121 ASRPLVSKK
+121 ASRPMDDTLVSKK

-137 NNKSNKTHPTPE
+137 NGKSNKTQPTLE
-149 WGQLGQPSVTG
+149 WGQLGQPAVTG
-160 ALSPASFSQPPRM
+160 ALSPTSSSQPPRM

-199 MQPTLE
+199 IQPTPE

-220 GSFSQPPRMP
+220 ASFFQPPRMPPPTPRSSFSTQKKKTQNTNTAKSETTQPTPEWGQLGQPSVTRALSPASFFQPPRMP
-230 PPTPGSSFSTKK
+230 PPTPGSSFSTQ
-242 RKTKATSNDKSKTMQ
+242 KT
-257 PTLEWGQL
+257 
-265 GQPSVTGALSPG
+265 
-277 SFSQPPRM
+277 
-285 PPPTPGSSFSTKGK
+285 
-299 NYFQK
+299 
-304 KKTQNTN
+304 
-311 TAKSEMMQPTLEW
+311 
-324 DKLGQPAVTGALS
+324 
-337 PASFSQPTRMPPPT
+337 
-351 PGSSFSTKKMETQT
+351 ETQT

-383 GQPSVTGALSPG
+383 GQPSVTGALSP
-395 SFSQPPRMP
+395 
-404 PPTPGSSFSTKKME
+404 
-418 TQTIKTEKFET
+418 
-429 MQPTL
+429 
-434 EWGQLGQPSVTGAL
+434 
-448 SPASFSQ
+448 ASFSQ
-455 PPRMPPPTPG
+455 PPRMPP
-465 SSFSTKKMETQTI
+465 S
-478 KTEKFEMMQPMPE
+478 
-491 WGQLGQPSVTGAL
+491 
-504 SPGSFSQ
+504 
-511 PPRMPPPTPGSSFST
+511 TPGSSFST

-556 TEPFAYDITGEERK
+556 TEPFAYDVIDEERK

-579 SQFFRVKVFNVG
+579 SQFFRVKVFHVG

-602 TLADYFG
+602 TLADYIG

-639 NANATPKIKELR
+639 NANATPKIKDLHS
-651 LEEPGTFVSGV
+651 EEPGTFVSGV

-671 GQCIT
+671 DQCIT
-676 LYEIQDDTGTMD
+676 LYEIQDDTGTMN

-699 CEKAFPFQTH
+699 CEEGDKLTLICFELSGDTRQLRSVTH
-709 TLLPPV
+709 SFIKTQSLLPPA
-715 FPVRTIPS
+715 FPVRTVPS
-723 TLGIEYTCSFLSLL
+723 ALGIEYTCSFLSLL

-751 KTRNNNSTLIC
+751 KTRNNNSILIW

>member
-285 PPPTPGSSFSTKGK
+285 PPPTPGSSFSTK
-299 NYFQK
+299 K

-448 SPASFSQ
+448 SPA
-455 PPRMPPPTPG
+455 
-465 SSFSTKKMETQTI
+465 
-478 KTEKFEMMQPMPE
+478 
-491 WGQLGQPSVTGAL
+491 
-504 SPGSFSQ
+504 SFSQ

-699 CEKAFPFQTH
+699 CEKGDK
-709 TLLPPV
+709 L
-715 FPVRTIPS
+715 
-723 TLGIEYTCSFLSLL
+723 
-737 PFHVHSCCGSSSPG
+737 
-751 KTRNNNSTLIC
+751 TLIC
-762 I
+762 FELSGDRRQLRSITHSFIKVIKPRKNQKQQLNPDLYMKTPA

>member
-28 LLDSDLGLTPKMKED
+28 LLDSDLGLTPKMKEE

-58 GILCVNKLLT
+58 GILCVNKLLSM
-68 LLKDIEGLEDT
+68 LKDIEGLEDT
-79 VKTIKN
+79 VKTMKN
-85 EKRKVMNKYKTQG
+85 EKRKVMKKYKTQG
-98 LAPVKKRKQEASNT
+98 LAPVKKRKQEASST

-121 ASRPLVSKK
+121 ASRPVDDTLVSKK

-137 NNKSNKTHPTPE
+137 NNKSNKTQPTSEWGQLGQPSVTGALSPESFSQPPQMPPPTPGCSFSTKKRKTKATSSDKSKMTQPTPEGDKLGQPAVTGALSPASFSQPPRMPPPTPGCSFSTQKRKTKATSSDKSKMTQPTPEGDKLGQPAVTGALSPASFSQPPRMPPPTPGCSFSTQKKKTQNTNTAKSETMQPTPE

-160 ALSPASFSQPPRM
+160 ALSPATFSQPP
-173 PPSTPGSSFSTK
+173 
-185 KRKTKATS
+185 
-193 SDKSKT
+193 
-199 MQPTLE
+199 
-205 WGQLGQPSVTGALSP
+205 W
-220 GSFSQPPRMP
+220 MP
-230 PPTPGSSFSTKK
+230 PPTPGSSFST
-242 RKTKATSNDKSKTMQ
+242 Q
-257 PTLEWGQL
+257 
-265 GQPSVTGALSPG
+265 
-277 SFSQPPRM
+277 
-285 PPPTPGSSFSTKGK
+285 
-299 NYFQK
+299 
-304 KKTQNTN
+304 
-311 TAKSEMMQPTLEW
+311 
-324 DKLGQPAVTGALS
+324 
-337 PASFSQPTRMPPPT
+337 
-351 PGSSFSTKKMETQT
+351 KMETQT

-395 SFSQPPRMP
+395 SFSQPPWMP
-404 PPTPGSSFSTKKME
+404 PS
-418 TQTIKTEKFET
+418 
-429 MQPTL
+429 
-434 EWGQLGQPSVTGAL
+434 
-448 SPASFSQ
+448 
-455 PPRMPPPTPG
+455 
-465 SSFSTKKMETQTI
+465 
-478 KTEKFEMMQPMPE
+478 
-491 WGQLGQPSVTGAL
+491 
-504 SPGSFSQ
+504 
-511 PPRMPPPTPGSSFST
+511 TPGSSFST

-544 QTCAKEVMVLKA
+544 QTCPKEVMVLKA
-556 TEPFAYDITGEERK
+556 TEPFAYDITDEERR

-579 SQFFRVKVFNVG
+579 SQFFRVKVFHVG

-602 TLADYFG
+602 TLADYIG

-671 GQCIT
+671 DQFIT
-676 LYEIQDDTGTMD
+676 LYEIQDDTGMMD

-699 CEKAFPFQTH
+699 CEEGDK
-709 TLLPPV
+709 L
-715 FPVRTIPS
+715 
-723 TLGIEYTCSFLSLL
+723 
-737 PFHVHSCCGSSSPG
+737 
-751 KTRNNNSTLIC
+751 TLIC
-762 I
+762 FELSGDPRQLRSVTHSFIKVIKPRKNKKQQLNPDLYMKTPA

>member
-43 YTKVK
+43 YSKVK
-48 IADMMHKKFR
+48 IADMMHKKFQ
-58 GILCVNKLLT
+58 GILCVNKLLR
-68 LLKDIEGLEDT
+68 LLKDIEGLGDT
-79 VKTIKN
+79 VKTIQN
-85 EKRKVMNKYKTQG
+85 EKRKVMKKYKTQG
-98 LAPVKKRKQEASNT
+98 LAPVKKRKQEASST

-121 ASRPLVSKK
+121 ASRPMDDTLVSKK

-137 NNKSNKTHPTPE
+137 NGKSNKTQPTLE
-149 WGQLGQPSVTG
+149 WGQLGQPAVTG
-160 ALSPASFSQPPRM
+160 ALSPTSSSQPPRM

-199 MQPTLE
+199 IQPT
-205 WGQLGQPSVTGALSP
+205 P
-220 GSFSQPPRMP
+220 
-230 PPTPGSSFSTKK
+230 
-242 RKTKATSNDKSKTMQ
+242 
-257 PTLEWGQL
+257 
-265 GQPSVTGALSPG
+265 
-277 SFSQPPRM
+277 
-285 PPPTPGSSFSTKGK
+285 
-299 NYFQK
+299 
-304 KKTQNTN
+304 
-311 TAKSEMMQPTLEW
+311 
-324 DKLGQPAVTGALS
+324 
-337 PASFSQPTRMPPPT
+337 
-351 PGSSFSTKKMETQT
+351 
-365 IKTEKFEMMQP
+365 
-376 MPEWGQL
+376 
-383 GQPSVTGALSPG
+383 
-395 SFSQPPRMP
+395 
-404 PPTPGSSFSTKKME
+404 
-418 TQTIKTEKFET
+418 
-429 MQPTL
+429 

-448 SPASFSQ
+448 SPASFFQ
-455 PPRMPPPTPG
+455 PPRMPPPTPR
-465 SSFSTKKMETQTI
+465 SSFSTQGKNYFQKKKTQN
-478 KTEKFEMMQPMPE
+478 KNPAKSEMMQPTLE
-491 WGQLGQPSVTGAL
+491 WGQLGQPAVTGAL
-504 SPGSFSQ
+504 SPASFSQ
-511 PPRMPPPTPGSSFST
+511 PHRMPPPTPGSSFST

-556 TEPFAYDITGEERK
+556 TEPFAYDVIDEERK

-579 SQFFRVKVFNVG
+579 SQFFRVKVFHVG

-602 TLADYFG
+602 TLADYIG

-639 NANATPKIKELR
+639 NANATPKIKDLHS
-651 LEEPGTFVSGV
+651 EEPGTFVSGV

-671 GQCIT
+671 DQCIT
-676 LYEIQDDTGTMD
+676 LYEIQDDTGTMN

-699 CEKAFPFQTH
+699 CEEGDKLTLICFELSGDTRQLRSVTH
-709 TLLPPV
+709 SFIKTQSLLPPA
-715 FPVRTIPS
+715 FPVRTVPS
-723 TLGIEYTCSFLSLL
+723 ALGIEYTCSFLSLL

-751 KTRNNNSTLIC
+751 KTRNNNSILIW

>member
-79 VKTIKN
+79 VKSIKN
-85 EKRKVMNKYKTQG
+85 EKRKVMKKYKTQG
-98 LAPVKKRKQEASNT
+98 LAPVKKRKQEASST

-121 ASRPLVSKK
+121 ASRPVDDTLVSKK

-137 NNKSNKTHPTPE
+137 KNKSNKTQPTSE

-160 ALSPASFSQPPRM
+160 ALSPASFSQPPQM
-173 PPSTPGSSFSTK
+173 PPPTPGSSFSTK

-199 MQPTLE
+199 MQPTPE
-205 WGQLGQPSVTGALSP
+205 G
-220 GSFSQPPRMP
+220 
-230 PPTPGSSFSTKK
+230 
-242 RKTKATSNDKSKTMQ
+242 DK
-257 PTLEWGQL
+257 
-265 GQPSVTGALSPG
+265 
-277 SFSQPPRM
+277 
-285 PPPTPGSSFSTKGK
+285 
-299 NYFQK
+299 
-304 KKTQNTN
+304 
-311 TAKSEMMQPTLEW
+311 
-324 DKLGQPAVTGALS
+324 
-337 PASFSQPTRMPPPT
+337 
-351 PGSSFSTKKMETQT
+351 
-365 IKTEKFEMMQP
+365 
-376 MPEWGQL
+376 
-383 GQPSVTGALSPG
+383 
-395 SFSQPPRMP
+395 
-404 PPTPGSSFSTKKME
+404 
-418 TQTIKTEKFET
+418 
-429 MQPTL
+429 
-434 EWGQLGQPSVTGAL
+434 LGQPSVTGAL

-465 SSFSTKKMETQTI
+465 SSFSTQKMETQTI
-478 KTEKFEMMQPMPE
+478 KTEKFEVMQPMPE
-491 WGQLGQPSVTGAL
+491 WGQLGQPSITGAL

-511 PPRMPPPTPGSSFST
+511 PPWMPPSTPGSSFST

-544 QTCAKEVMVLKA
+544 QTCTKEVMVLKA
-556 TEPFAYDITGEERK
+556 TEPFAYDITDEERK

-579 SQFFRVKVFNVG
+579 SQFFRVKVFHVG

-602 TLADYFG
+602 TLADYIG

-651 LEEPGTFVSGV
+651 SEEPGTFVSGV

-671 GQCIT
+671 DQCIT

-688 VLVYGRLTKVN
+688 VLVYGRLAKVN
-699 CEKAFPFQTH
+699 CEKGDKLTLICFELSGDLRQLRSVTHSFIKTH

>member
-28 LLDSDLGLTPKMKED
+28 LLDSDLGLTSKMKED

-58 GILCVNKLLT
+58 GILCVNKLLR

-85 EKRKVMNKYKTQG
+85 EKRKVMKKYKTQG
-98 LAPVKKRKQEASNT
+98 LAPGRKRKQEASST

-121 ASRPLVSKK
+121 ASRPVDDTLVSKK

-137 NNKSNKTHPTPE
+137 NKKSNKTQPTSE
-149 WGQLGQPSVTG
+149 WGQLGQPSVTD
-160 ALSPASFSQPPRM
+160 ALSPASFSQPPQM
-173 PPSTPGSSFSTK
+173 PPPTPGSSFSTQ

-199 MQPTLE
+199 MQPTPE
-205 WGQLGQPSVTGALSP
+205 G
-220 GSFSQPPRMP
+220 
-230 PPTPGSSFSTKK
+230 
-242 RKTKATSNDKSKTMQ
+242 
-257 PTLEWGQL
+257 
-265 GQPSVTGALSPG
+265 
-277 SFSQPPRM
+277 
-285 PPPTPGSSFSTKGK
+285 
-299 NYFQK
+299 
-304 KKTQNTN
+304 
-311 TAKSEMMQPTLEW
+311 

-337 PASFSQPTRMPPPT
+337 PASFSQPPRMPPPT
-351 PGSSFSTKKMETQT
+351 PGSSFSTQKMETQT

-395 SFSQPPRMP
+395 SFSQPPWMP
-404 PPTPGSSFSTKKME
+404 PS
-418 TQTIKTEKFET
+418 
-429 MQPTL
+429 
-434 EWGQLGQPSVTGAL
+434 
-448 SPASFSQ
+448 
-455 PPRMPPPTPG
+455 
-465 SSFSTKKMETQTI
+465 
-478 KTEKFEMMQPMPE
+478 
-491 WGQLGQPSVTGAL
+491 
-504 SPGSFSQ
+504 
-511 PPRMPPPTPGSSFST
+511 TPGSSFST

-556 TEPFAYDITGEERK
+556 TEPFAYDITDEERK

-579 SQFFRVKVFNVG
+579 SQFFRVKVFHVG

-602 TLADYFG
+602 TLADYIG
-609 RNGFLEVYNVSSV
+609 RNGFLEVYDVSSV

-639 NANATPKIKELR
+639 NANATPKIKELHS
-651 LEEPGTFVSGV
+651 EEPGTFVSGV

-671 GQCIT
+671 DQCIT

-699 CEKAFPFQTH
+699 CEEGDKLTLICFEISGDPRQLRSVTHSFIKTH

>member
-28 LLDSDLGLTPKMKED
+28 LLDSDLGLTPKMKEE

-58 GILCVNKLLT
+58 GILCVNKLLSM
-68 LLKDIEGLEDT
+68 LKDIEGLEDT
-79 VKTIKN
+79 VKTMKN
-85 EKRKVMNKYKTQG
+85 EKRKVMKKYKTQG
-98 LAPVKKRKQEASNT
+98 LAPVKKRKQEASST

-121 ASRPLVSKK
+121 ASRPVDDTLVSKK

-137 NNKSNKTHPTPE
+137 NNKSNKTQPTSE

-160 ALSPASFSQPPRM
+160 ALSPESFSQPPQM
-173 PPSTPGSSFSTK
+173 PPPTPGCSFSTK

-205 WGQLGQPSVTGALSP
+205 WGQLGQPAVTGALSP
-220 GSFSQPPRMP
+220 ASFSQPPRMP
-230 PPTPGSSFSTKK
+230 PPTPGSSFVTQKK
-242 RKTKATSNDKSKTMQ
+242 KTQNTNTAKSETMQ
-257 PTLEWGQL
+257 PTPEWGQL
-265 GQPSVTGALSPG
+265 GQPSVTGALSPAT
-277 SFSQPPRM
+277 FSQPPWM
-285 PPPTPGSSFSTKGK
+285 PPPTPGSSFST
-299 NYFQK
+299 Q
-304 KKTQNTN
+304 
-311 TAKSEMMQPTLEW
+311 
-324 DKLGQPAVTGALS
+324 
-337 PASFSQPTRMPPPT
+337 
-351 PGSSFSTKKMETQT
+351 KMETQT

-395 SFSQPPRMP
+395 SFSQPPWMP
-404 PPTPGSSFSTKKME
+404 PS
-418 TQTIKTEKFET
+418 
-429 MQPTL
+429 
-434 EWGQLGQPSVTGAL
+434 
-448 SPASFSQ
+448 
-455 PPRMPPPTPG
+455 
-465 SSFSTKKMETQTI
+465 
-478 KTEKFEMMQPMPE
+478 
-491 WGQLGQPSVTGAL
+491 
-504 SPGSFSQ
+504 
-511 PPRMPPPTPGSSFST
+511 TPGSSFST

-544 QTCAKEVMVLKA
+544 QTCPKEVMVLKA
-556 TEPFAYDITGEERK
+556 TEPFAYDITDEERR

-579 SQFFRVKVFNVG
+579 SQFFRVKVFHVG

-602 TLADYFG
+602 TLADYIG

-671 GQCIT
+671 DQFIT
-676 LYEIQDDTGTMD
+676 LYEIQDDTGMMD

-699 CEKAFPFQTH
+699 CEEGDK
-709 TLLPPV
+709 L
-715 FPVRTIPS
+715 
-723 TLGIEYTCSFLSLL
+723 
-737 PFHVHSCCGSSSPG
+737 
-751 KTRNNNSTLIC
+751 TLIC
-762 I
+762 FELSGDPRQLRSVTHSFIKVIKPRKNKKQQLNPDLYMKTPA

>member
-193 SDKSKT
+193 SDKSK
-199 MQPTLE
+199 
-205 WGQLGQPSVTGALSP
+205 
-220 GSFSQPPRMP
+220 
-230 PPTPGSSFSTKK
+230 
-242 RKTKATSNDKSKTMQ
+242 
-257 PTLEWGQL
+257 
-265 GQPSVTGALSPG
+265 
-277 SFSQPPRM
+277 
-285 PPPTPGSSFSTKGK
+285 
-299 NYFQK
+299 
-304 KKTQNTN
+304 
-311 TAKSEMMQPTLEW
+311 
-324 DKLGQPAVTGALS
+324 
-337 PASFSQPTRMPPPT
+337 
-351 PGSSFSTKKMETQT
+351 
-365 IKTEKFEMMQP
+365 
-376 MPEWGQL
+376 
-383 GQPSVTGALSPG
+383 
-395 SFSQPPRMP
+395 
-404 PPTPGSSFSTKKME
+404 
-418 TQTIKTEKFET
+418 T

-699 CEKAFPFQTH
+699 CEKGDKLTLICFELSGDRRQLRSITHSFIKTH

>member
-28 LLDSDLGLTPKMKED
+28 LLDSDLGLTPKMKEE

-58 GILCVNKLLT
+58 GILCVNELLR

-85 EKRKVMNKYKTQG
+85 EKRKVMKKYKTQG
-98 LAPVKKRKQEASNT
+98 LAPGKKRKQEVSST

-121 ASRPLVSKK
+121 ASRPVDDTLVSKK

-137 NNKSNKTHPTPE
+137 NNKSNKTQPTSE

-160 ALSPASFSQPPRM
+160 ALSPASFSQPPQM
-173 PPSTPGSSFSTK
+173 PPPTPGCSFSTK

-199 MQPTLE
+199 TQPTPEGDKLGQPAVTGALSPATFSQPPQMPPPTPGCSFSTQKKKTQNTNTAKSETTQPKQE

-220 GSFSQPPRMP
+220 VTFSQPPQMP
-230 PPTPGSSFSTKK
+230 PPTPGSSFST
-242 RKTKATSNDKSKTMQ
+242 Q
-257 PTLEWGQL
+257 
-265 GQPSVTGALSPG
+265 
-277 SFSQPPRM
+277 
-285 PPPTPGSSFSTKGK
+285 
-299 NYFQK
+299 
-304 KKTQNTN
+304 
-311 TAKSEMMQPTLEW
+311 
-324 DKLGQPAVTGALS
+324 
-337 PASFSQPTRMPPPT
+337 
-351 PGSSFSTKKMETQT
+351 KMETQT

-376 MPEWGQL
+376 VPEWGQL
-383 GQPSVTGALSPG
+383 GQPSVMGALSPG
-395 SFSQPPRMP
+395 SFSPPPWMP
-404 PPTPGSSFSTKKME
+404 PS
-418 TQTIKTEKFET
+418 
-429 MQPTL
+429 
-434 EWGQLGQPSVTGAL
+434 
-448 SPASFSQ
+448 
-455 PPRMPPPTPG
+455 
-465 SSFSTKKMETQTI
+465 
-478 KTEKFEMMQPMPE
+478 
-491 WGQLGQPSVTGAL
+491 
-504 SPGSFSQ
+504 
-511 PPRMPPPTPGSSFST
+511 TPGSSFST

-537 ASREEGL
+537 PSREEGL

-556 TEPFAYDITGEERK
+556 TEPFAYDITDEERR

-579 SQFFRVKVFNVG
+579 SQFFRVKVFHVG

-602 TLADYFG
+602 TLADYIG

-671 GQCIT
+671 DQCMT

-699 CEKAFPFQTH
+699 CEKGDKLTLVCFELSRDPRQLRSVTHSFIKTH

-715 FPVRTIPS
+715 FPMRTVPS
-723 TLGIEYTCSFLSLL
+723 TLGIAYTCSFLSLL
-737 PFHVHSCCGSSSPG
+737 PFHVHSCCGSPSPG